1 MRVHLLLQ
9 TIAVPQASVEGDGGG
24 MRGGPAKLRTA
35 VAISKFA
42 AHPARD
48 VTLVRTDAAFHAE

>member
-1 MRVHLLLQ
+1 VRALRAGNNIL
-9 TIAVPQASVEGDGGG
+9 DG
-24 MRGGPAKLRTA
+24 RRKCLWSKLRTA

-48 VTLVRTDAAFHAE
+48 VTLARTDAAFHAE